1 MRSKTAQ
8 IPLWQPDWPAPA
20 GVHACMSTRLGGD
33 SAPPFDSLNLGNHVG
48 DDPAHVQRNRQTLAQ
63 ALSADDTAT
72 AVRPVYLRQVH
83 GRDVVALHAHT
94 PDDTVADACFTQAPH
109 LACTAMVA
117 DCLPVLLAHRSGRV
131 VAAAH
136 AGWRGLAGAG
146 EMQGVGVLEHFF
158 THIPHLLYSD
168 ASRKAT
174 EKAIEEATEEW
185 LPHEWLVWLGP
196 CIGPTAFEIGA
207 EVRAAF
213 LLAAHTADQQA
224 KVAACFHPS
233 LHSPHKYMTDLAG
246 LARLR
251 LQALGVTE
259 LYGND
264 SSANWCTVRQASL
277 WFSHRRDSGRLG
289 SSGRMVACIWRT

>member
-1 MRSKTAQ
+1 
-8 IPLWQPDWPAPA
+8 
-20 GVHACMSTRLGGD
+20 MSTRLGGD

-48 DDPAHVQRNRQTLAQ
+48 DDPVHVQRNRQTLAH
-63 ALSADDTAT
+63 ALSADTAT

-158 THIPHLLYSD
+158 KHMPQLMHSD
-168 ASRKAT
+168 SSSKPT
-174 EKAIEEATEEW
+174 EKAAEEW
-185 LPHEWLVWLGP
+185 QPHEWLVWLGP
-196 CIGPTAFEIGA
+196 CIGATAFEVGA

-213 LLAAHTADQQA
+213 LSAAHTADQQA
-224 KVAACFHPS
+224 KVTACFHPITPS
-233 LHSPHKYMTDLAG
+233 VHQYKADLAG

-264 SSANWCTVRQASL
+264 SSADWCTVRQHSL

-289 SSGRMVACIWRT
+289 SSGRMVACIWRS